1 LTQSASVAFTAS
13 LLSTLQLWRHHLS
26 DDNPL
31 LQGWTASPDLIDALS
46 ASVKIVNS
54 AAAILQQPIK
64 FPSSGAES
72 LQFNSTSKLQ
82 KKLQGFQQLIDVNN
96 LKATRLMSATARAL
110 YLSKTC
116 RGASAFLQA
125 VPTDRHLLLS
135 NETMHTAL
143 RVRFQ
148 ISVLSDQG
156 VTART
161 PCLCN
166 PSAQP
171 LTDTHLFNCGADA
184 ARDMRHNVLVL
195 AFQDMLSDVQNN
207 PVQLE
212 PRAARTGGD
221 HHRFDLAVTGFD
233 SASRNLLLD
242 VTVRSPYAERVIDQA
257 AVNRLEAA
265 NKGAH
270 EKYEHYKAYK
280 SDQDLFWPLALE
292 TFGGLHHNVFKLLAS
307 CASRVGGAPP
317 DSASPFAP
325 TFSSYWLQRIS
336 CTLWR
341 ENARL
346 VSYLCTQSLRLAGL
360 SDDSQ

>member
-1 LTQSASVAFTAS
+1 
-13 LLSTLQLWRHHLS
+13 
-26 DDNPL
+26 
-31 LQGWTASPDLIDALS
+31 
-46 ASVKIVNS
+46 
-54 AAAILQQPIK
+54 
-64 FPSSGAES
+64 
-72 LQFNSTSKLQ
+72 
-82 KKLQGFQQLIDVNN
+82 
-96 LKATRLMSATARAL
+96 MSATARAL

-125 VPTDRHLLLS
+125 VPTDRHLL
-135 NETMHTAL
+135 
-143 RVRFQ
+143 
-148 ISVLSDQG
+148 
-156 VTART
+156 
-161 PCLCN
+161 
-166 PSAQP
+166 
-171 LTDTHLFNCGADA
+171 LFNCGADA

-325 TFSSYWLQRIS
+325 TFSS
-336 CTLWR
+336 C
-341 ENARL
+341 AP
-346 VSYLCTQSLRLAGL
+346 SLSVLLG
-360 SDDSQ
+360 